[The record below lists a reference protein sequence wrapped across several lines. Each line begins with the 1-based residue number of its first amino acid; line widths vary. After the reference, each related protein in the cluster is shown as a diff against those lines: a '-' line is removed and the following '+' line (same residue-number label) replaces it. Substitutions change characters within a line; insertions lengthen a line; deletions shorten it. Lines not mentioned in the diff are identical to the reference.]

1 MSRSLY
7 LVLPD
12 WEGEPDDVHES
23 VVEDLRHGP
32 RYMQVGQEL
41 WTLAGREE
49 RSKEI
54 EELLETAF
62 SRKSLSLDTQEVHRL
77 EQLLDGLDEA
87 MRPLLDEEWRIRPE
101 NMEDVRNRTTLLHLE
116 DTGGQIGANG
126 ITEGLSEV
134 HELRAFLRLATER
147 GLNLRMG

>member
-12 WEGEPDDVHES
+12 WEGEIDNVHES
-23 VVEDLRHGP
+23 VVEDLLHGP

-49 RSKEI
+49 RAKEI
-54 EELLETAF
+54 EDLLETAHNR
-62 SRKSLSLDTQEVHRL
+62 SSLSLDTREVQNL
-77 EQLLDGLDEA
+77 ERLLDGLDDA
-87 MRPLLDEEWRIRPE
+87 LRPLLDDKWQIRPE
-101 NMEDVRNRTTLLHLE
+101 NMEDVRKRTTLLHLE
-116 DTGGQIGANG
+116 DEGGQIGSNG
-126 ITEGLSEV
+126 VTEGLSEV
-134 HELRAFLRLATER
+134 HELRAFLRLAIER